1 MPFKPDRIRQ
11 FRERFDMTQ
20 SSLAK
25 VLGVPQSTVAR
36 WETGFSVPTAA
47 HIGLMCDFGYVQ
59 GIRPDFFFP
68 NYNELP
74 PPNADKTKKKRSK
87 S

>member
-1 MPFKPDRIRQ
+1 MPFKSDRIRQ
-11 FRERFDMTQ
+11 FRERFEMTQ
-20 SSLAK
+20 TSLAK

-47 HIGLMCDFGYVQ
+47 HIGLICDFGYVQ

-68 NYNELP
+68 NCNGLP
-74 PPNADKTKKKRSK
+74 PPQAARTKKTKRK

>member
-1 MPFKPDRIRQ
+1 MPFKTDRIRQ

-36 WETGFSVPTAA
+36 WETGFSVPSAA

-74 PPNADKTKKKRSK
+74 PPKESKPKKERRK

>member
-1 MPFKPDRIRQ
+1 MPFKSDRIQQ
-11 FRERFDMTQ
+11 FRQRFELTQ
-20 SSLAK
+20 NSLAK

-36 WETGFSVPTAA
+36 WETGFSLPSAA
-47 HIGLMCDFGYVQ
+47 HIGLMCDFGYVR

-74 PPNADKTKKKRSK
+74 PPKAGKTRKERRK